1 MAVNTANLILSA
13 VSNFE
18 VDGTSLGGTEGG
30 LTVTKKQTT
39 VALNVDQ
46 IVGTAAL
53 AIKDETYTVTTMLA
67 EATLANLQIAW
78 SNASAPVV
86 ATSPASTTLN
96 LDATDGSVVE
106 HVLVFTGK
114 ATPGGTA
121 GYKTRTFTFNRAI
134 NVSVGKAEFSKDKQ
148 TVFEVE
154 FQCLPD
160 MTKSSGQYGT
170 VVDS

>member
-1 MAVNTANLILSA
+1 MAINTANMILSA
-13 VSNFE
+13 VTSLT
-18 VDGTSLGGTEGG
+18 VDGTDVGGTEGG

-53 AIKDETYTVTTMLA
+53 AIKDETYTITTMLA
-67 EATLANLQIAW
+67 EVTLDNLQLAW
-78 SNASAPVV
+78 SNKSAPVV
-86 ATSPASTTLN
+86 SSTNANTTLN
-96 LDATDGSVVE
+96 LDASDGSVVE
-106 HVLVFTGK
+106 HTLVFTGRSS
-114 ATPGGTA
+114 PGGSA

-134 NVSVGKAEFSKDKQ
+134 NVSVGKAELSKDKQ

-170 VVDS
+170 VVDA